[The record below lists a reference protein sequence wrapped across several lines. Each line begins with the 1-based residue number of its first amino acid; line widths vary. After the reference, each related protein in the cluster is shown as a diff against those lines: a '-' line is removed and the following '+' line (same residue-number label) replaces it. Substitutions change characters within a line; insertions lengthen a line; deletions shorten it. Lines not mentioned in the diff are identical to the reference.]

1 MDYEGN
7 YFPDEEEEELP
18 RAKKIRK
25 KVIRYCFYSLIIA
38 VYVIAFAVI
47 FANCEHKIY
56 EEYIFSEKAN
66 ELYKASPKE
75 FAVYEM
81 FPRVFMNYDGSVQI
95 SGVAYAETAN
105 ELELGIKYNKNLLIN
120 EKGEGPEFSLVDSDG
135 KVYKICN
142 TEKASKGRYN
152 YLRLCF
158 EDVELDLDSNVY
170 INSEASTAT
179 DGEGEMFETFNYK
192 LIIKYP
198 ENADIKTDA
207 EDEEKGADELIIFD
221 GVTAIQP
228 VDFK

>member
-25 KVIRYCFYSLIIA
+25 KIIRYSFYSLIIA
-38 VYVIAFAVI
+38 VYVIAFVVI

-56 EEYIFSEKAN
+56 EEYIFSPKAN
-66 ELYKASPKE
+66 ELYKADPDA
-75 FAVYEM
+75 FAVYEL

-95 SGVAYAETAN
+95 SGVAYAENAS

-135 KVYKICN
+135 KVYKLCN
-142 TEKASKGRYN
+142 SKAATKGRYN

-158 EDVELDLDSNVY
+158 EGVVLDLDGNRY
-170 INSEASTAT
+170 INSEASTAA

-192 LIIKYP
+192 LVIKYP

-207 EDEEKGADELIIFD
+207 EDEEKETDAFVIFD
-221 GVTAIQP
+221 GATAIQP